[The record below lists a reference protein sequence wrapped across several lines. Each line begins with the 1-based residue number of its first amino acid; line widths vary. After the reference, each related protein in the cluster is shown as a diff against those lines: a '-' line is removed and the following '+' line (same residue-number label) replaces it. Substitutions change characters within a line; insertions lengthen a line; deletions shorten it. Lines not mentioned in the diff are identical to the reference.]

1 MRFVLA
7 MLAATFAAAP
17 AAAQTGNPPPR
28 ANYPLPPPLP
38 AMVTTPGGHDLPG
51 RIETTDRTTHC
62 LQYAKSIGVP
72 ADQMDDYMKRC
83 VLQ

>member
-1 MRFVLA
+1 MRHVFIFVAL
-7 MLAATFAAAP
+7 MLAAAP
-17 AAAQTGNPPPR
+17 AAAQTGNPPPKT
-28 ANYPLPPPLP
+28 YPLPPPP
-38 AMVTTPGGHDLPG
+38 PVVITTPGGHDIPA
-51 RIETTDRTTHC
+51 RIETTDRATRC